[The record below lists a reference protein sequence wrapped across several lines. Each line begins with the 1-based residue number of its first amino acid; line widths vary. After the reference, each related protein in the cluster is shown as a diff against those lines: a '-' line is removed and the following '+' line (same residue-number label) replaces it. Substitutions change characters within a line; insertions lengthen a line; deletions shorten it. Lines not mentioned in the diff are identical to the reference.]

1 MNQDDAM
8 AMVRTMAEMQNAH
21 NVQVHPEWRTQGYE
35 YYRAIW
41 VECAELLD
49 HFGWKWWKKQ
59 IPDLDQVKLEIVDIW
74 HFGLSDLIR
83 ADRLDE
89 SVGAA
94 MFAVETTVT
103 ATANQLNSGDVIKFR
118 AAVETLAES
127 SLSQQLF
134 QLEPFQRLLETLP
147 MSLTELF
154 RLYVGK
160 NVLNSFR
167 QDHGYKTG
175 EYQKLWSGRED
186 NEHLIEILQHIE
198 CAADEVPQALYAQL
212 NARYPG

>member
-1 MNQDDAM
+1 M
-8 AMVRTMAEMQNAH
+8 AMVQTMAKMQNAH
-21 NVQVHPEWRTQGYE
+21 NVQVHAEWRTQDYE

-83 ADRLDE
+83 ADKLDE

-94 MFAVETTVT
+94 MFAVEKKTAR
-103 ATANQLNSGDVIKFR
+103 ATADLNSSDVAQFR
-118 AAVETLAES
+118 AAVEALAES
-127 SLSQQLF
+127 SLSQRLF
-134 QLEPFQRLLETLP
+134 QLEPFQRLLEALP

-154 RLYVGK
+154 RLYIGK
-160 NVLNSFR
+160 NVLNNFR

-186 NEHLIEILQHIE
+186 NEHLIEILQDIE
-198 CAADEVPQALYAQL
+198 CAADEVPQALYTEL